1 MKCVYWTERLKEH
14 LQLPYNNPTLTHKDK
29 KETSIEFMSRYA
41 VKITVADGTR

>member
-29 KETSIEFMSRYA
+29 KRNIN
-41 VKITVADGTR
+41 